1 MRAFVVVLALGLA
14 LGLSACTETPQSPPV
29 TATRVLELSGLQ
41 PLANTVGLSPDGSLV
56 VTGDFEADLIA
67 REVPSGT
74 ERWKVRVKPRREQR
88 RLDGIFFSP
97 DGSLLV
103 TTGHEA
109 QTTEVWEAATGRSV
123 AVLDIGHCRGV
134 AFHPDERVLAVAGG
148 GTIYV
153 VELPSGKILRSLP
166 NAHPGDG
173 IFAIAFSGD
182 GLTLAT
188 ISGEGSLKAWSWPG
202 LTLKTSTTLSRVLE
216 AMWPVS
222 LTLTRRGDRA
232 AANGIHGRV
241 HVVDVAKGHEY
252 NTFGNVAQ
260 APAHGMHAELRYSLA
275 FTEDGDWL
283 FAPDTHDRGLRLIH
297 VPSGKVFPVLQG
309 DGPFYKAVA
318 LAVPASLV
326 AFLRPGSTEGFG
338 PYAIEVWRL
347 EYQARPH

>member
-1 MRAFVVVLALGLA
+1 MRAFVVALTLGLA
-14 LGLSACTETPQSPPV
+14 ACTEAPQSPPV
-29 TATRVLELSGLQ
+29 TASRVLELSGLQ
-41 PLANTVGLSPDGSLV
+41 PLANAVGLSPDGSLM

-88 RLDGIFFSP
+88 RIDGIFFSP
-97 DGSLLV
+97 DGSLIV

-109 QTTEVWEAATGRSV
+109 QTTEVWEAAAGRSV

-153 VELPSGKILRSLP
+153 VELASGKILRSLP

-188 ISGEGSLKAWSWPG
+188 ISGEGSLKAWSWPA
-202 LTLKTSTTLSRVLE
+202 LTLKTSIALSGMLE
-216 AMWPVS
+216 AMSPVS
-222 LTLTRRGDRA
+222 LALTRRGNRA
-232 AANGIHGRV
+232 AANSILGRV
-241 HVVDVAKGHEY
+241 HVVDVAKGREDR
-252 NTFGNVAQ
+252 TFGNVAQ
-260 APAHGMHAELRYSLA
+260 APGHGMHAELRYSLA

-283 FAPDTHDRGLRLIH
+283 FAPDTHDRGLRLLH
-297 VPSGKVFPVLQG
+297 VPSGKSFPVMQG

-318 LAVPASLV
+318 LAVPASAV
-326 AFLRPGSTEGFG
+326 AFLRPGSAEGFG

-347 EYQARPH
+347 EYQARQH

>member
-1 MRAFVVVLALGLA
+1 A
-14 LGLSACTETPQSPPV
+14 
-29 TATRVLELSGLQ
+29 
-41 PLANTVGLSPDGSLV
+41 GSLV

-97 DGSLLV
+97 DGTLLV
-103 TTGHEA
+103 ATGHEA

-148 GTIYV
+148 GTIHV
-153 VELPSGKILRSLP
+153 VDLSGGGRGLGPRPKAP
-166 NAHPGDG
+166 PGNG

-188 ISGEGSLKAWSWPG
+188 ISGEGSLKAWSWPA
-202 LTLKTSTTLSRVLE
+202 LALRTSTTLSVTLE
-216 AMWPVS
+216 AMSPVS
-222 LTLTRRGDRA
+222 LTLTRRGTRA
-232 AANGIHGRV
+232 ARNSILGRV
-241 HVVDVAKGHEY
+241 HVVDVAKGREY
-252 NTFGNVAQ
+252 GTFGNVAQ
-260 APAHGMHAELRYSLA
+260 APGHGMHAELRYSLA
-275 FTEDGDWL
+275 FTEDADWL
-283 FAPDTHDRGLRLIH
+283 FAPDMHDRGLRLIH
-297 VPSGKVFPVLQG
+297 VPSGKIFSVLQG

-318 LAVPASLV
+318 PPGPPGRGAV
-326 AFLRPGSTEGFG
+326 LRPGSAEGFG

>member
-1 MRAFVVVLALGLA
+1 A
-14 LGLSACTETPQSPPV
+14 
-29 TATRVLELSGLQ
+29 
-41 PLANTVGLSPDGSLV
+41 GSLV

-97 DGSLLV
+97 DGSLIV

-123 AVLDIGHCRGV
+123 AVLDIDHCRGV
-134 AFHPDERVLAVAGG
+134 SFHPDERVLAVAGG
-148 GTIYV
+148 GTIHV
-153 VELPSGKILRSLP
+153 VDLSGGGKVLRTLP

-188 ISGEGSLKAWSWPG
+188 ISGEGSLKAWSWPA
-202 LTLKTSTTLSRVLE
+202 LTLRTSTTLSGPLE
-216 AMWPVS
+216 AMSPLS
-222 LTLTRRGDRA
+222 LTLTRRGTRA
-232 AANGIHGRV
+232 AANSILGRV
-241 HVVDVAKGHEY
+241 HVVDVAKGREHG
-252 NTFGNVAQ
+252 TFGNAAQ
-260 APAHGMHAELRYSLA
+260 APGAALHADLGPALRYSLA

-283 FAPDTHDRGLRLIH
+283 FAPDMHDRGLRLIH
-297 VPSGKVFPVLQG
+297 VPSGKIFSVLQG

-318 LAVPASLV
+318 PPGPPGRGAV
-326 AFLRPGSTEGFG
+326 LRPGSAEGFG

>member
-1 MRAFVVVLALGLA
+1 MRAVVVALALGFA
-14 LGLSACTETPQSPPV
+14 ACSEAPQSPPV

-41 PLANTVGLSPDGSLV
+41 PLANAVGLSPDGSLV

-97 DGSLLV
+97 DGTLLV

-148 GTIYV
+148 GTIHV
-153 VELPSGKILRSLP
+153 VDLSGGGRVLRTLP

-188 ISGEGSLKAWSWPG
+188 ISGEGSLKAWSWPA
-202 LTLKTSTTLSRVLE
+202 LTLRTSTTLSGMLE
-216 AMWPVS
+216 AMSPVS
-222 LTLTRRGDRA
+222 LTLTRRGTRA
-232 AANGIHGRV
+232 AANSIKGRV
-241 HVVDVAKGHEY
+241 HVVDVAKGREY

-260 APAHGMHAELRYSLA
+260 APGHGMHAELRYSLA

-297 VPSGKVFPVLQG
+297 VPSGKIFPVLQG

-318 LAVPASLV
+318 LAVPASMV
-326 AFLRPGSTEGFG
+326 AFLRPGSVEGFG